1 MRHLTFILILI
12 FALAACAEDN
22 TDDADIIEDDAVE
35 AEATALLA
43 PTFTIEIPDLD
54 LTYPT
59 EDLLGTVV
67 AYEPVATP
75 SLTFDALGDGAKVT
89 FMFDASPTATGDYE
103 IVYERGFMAAVG
115 PVEMGMLERPVLL
128 QCVSLDESATN
139 TLTLTE
145 ATGEII
151 SGEFTYGATDCGVV
165 ALDGDPALDEVVT
178 PPVGSITVQGTF
190 SNVELPDGLE
200 PIEDA

>member
-1 MRHLTFILILI
+1 MLTQTYVGVSYVCFAYKENKQYEVRNIMRHLTFILILI

-89 FMFDASPTATGDYE
+89 FMFERWPGWAMAENNDEASRA
-103 IVYERGFMAAVG
+103 
-115 PVEMGMLERPVLL
+115 
-128 QCVSLDESATN
+128 S
-139 TLTLTE
+139 
-145 ATGEII
+145 
-151 SGEFTYGATDCGVV
+151 
-165 ALDGDPALDEVVT
+165 
-178 PPVGSITVQGTF
+178 
-190 SNVELPDGLE
+190 
-200 PIEDA
+200 